1 MVLLFLNMISI
12 FLLPQINKIKNCV
25 FNKPKLTN
33 TELIELKVLN
43 QNIKQEISQINESDS
58 SNRVENKTVE

>member
-1 MVLLFLNMISI
+1 M
-12 FLLPQINKIKNCV
+12 K
-25 FNKPKLTN
+25 NKPKLTN

-58 SNRVENKTVE
+58 SDRVENKTVEFKAESGIIFS

>member
-1 MVLLFLNMISI
+1 MVHIFLNMLSI
-12 FLLPQINKIKNCV
+12 FILPQINKKKNCV

-33 TELIELKVLN
+33 IELIELKVLN
-43 QNIKQEISQINESDS
+43 KNIKQEISQINESDS